1 MGSRTVTT
9 PSTYEVASK
18 SAVDVGDARAAW
30 VAIARPALERTA
42 RTYHAT
48 ITYAELAEE
57 VQAGSGIRTRRLLQ
71 NWIKDVLSSVA
82 ATCHENDEPLLSALC
97 VRADGSVGPGYAKSV
112 VEIFGGD
119 APDDPDM
126 HAAEERL
133 ACYRHFGAELPA
145 DGGTAALTPQL
156 AAARK
161 RVVVKKRPSPAETS
175 RPTCPTCHL
184 MLPIS
189 GQCDNC
195 S

>member
-1 MGSRTVTT
+1 MTT
-9 PSTYEVASK
+9 PSTYKVDDE
-18 SAVDVGDARAAW
+18 SAVSVEDAQAAW
-30 VAIARPALERTA
+30 VGVARPALERTA
-42 RTYHAT
+42 GKYQAT

-57 VQAGSGIRTRRLLQ
+57 VQSGSGIRTRKLLQ
-71 NWIKDVLSSVA
+71 NWIKDVLGTVA
-82 ATCHENDEPLLSALC
+82 KTCHENGEPLLAALC

-112 VEIFGGD
+112 VEIFGGE
-119 APDDPDM
+119 PPEDPDM

-133 ACYRHFGAELPA
+133 KCYRHFGAELPA
-145 DGGTAALTPQL
+145 DGGTATLTPQV
-156 AAARK
+156 AAARRRI
-161 RVVVKKRPSPAETS
+161 RVVKRPSPAETS

>member
-1 MGSRTVTT
+1 VTT
-9 PSTYEVASK
+9 PSTYKVADD
-18 SAVDVGDARAAW
+18 SAVDVDDARAAW
-30 VAIARPALERTA
+30 VAVARPALERTA
-42 RTYHAT
+42 GTYHAT

-57 VQAGSGIRTRRLLQ
+57 VQEGSGIRTRRLLQ
-71 NWIKDVLSSVA
+71 NWIKDVLGSVA
-82 ATCHENDEPLLSALC
+82 TTCHQNGEPLLSSLC

-112 VEIFGGD
+112 VEIFGGA
-119 APDDPDM
+119 APEDPDM

-133 ACYRHFGAELPA
+133 KCYRHFGANLPA
-145 DGGTAALTPQL
+145 DGGTAALTPQV

-161 RVVVKKRPSPAETS
+161 RVVVKKRPSPTETS
-175 RPTCPTCHL
+175 RPVCPTCHL